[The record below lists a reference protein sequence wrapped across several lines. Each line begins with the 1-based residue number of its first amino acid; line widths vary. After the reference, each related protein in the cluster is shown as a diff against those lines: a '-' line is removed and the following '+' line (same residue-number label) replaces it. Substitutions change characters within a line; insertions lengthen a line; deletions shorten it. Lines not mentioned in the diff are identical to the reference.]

1 MPQLAKAAIGSLL
14 LFSNIH
20 AFSSPGYAKARTFS
34 FTTKL
39 HLSSPNNN
47 NDLTESQKLQEKA
60 SALRQEAE
68 QLRLNLELK
77 KIDDVTND
85 VRDFAKQTRD
95 SMKGG
100 NGGNN
105 MDRKKLEQLQ
115 NRVVELVR
123 GSSAIDKTE
132 ADKMLGSLASIP
144 TPMTTTAPSA
154 EKSSFTDEEIDAAM
168 ALIDSLPR
176 AARETLAVTAGYFDY
191 DEAKVNPSIFLS
203 KLSTH
208 PVSNMALR
216 RVYAQSLVNDPNA
229 KVIVV
234 DESYSIE
241 DIADAL
247 VEDLQ
252 DRIDMDRAMELFPRS
267 VQDMD
272 EGLLPGG
279 KDADA
284 VFKLL
289 DSNTFMATEKPIKV
303 NGGYLIRG
311 VNKRSSSSELMDML
325 DAKIQD
331 KIPQFTTK
339 YQVNH
344 VEITADPNSEEF
356 IEDCILITS
365 NTFPVRAPLALG
377 NEVVMARLKEANE
390 QAAALASGSV
400 GVDGV
405 SVDLSWF
412 NELMLPLLG
421 SLVVIQ
427 GLHELGHLTVA
438 WANNIKVSAP
448 IILPSKGLPYQS
460 FQNRLK
466 TSPKD
471 YTALFDLAASG
482 PITGL
487 AISFVALLFGLQ
499 LTTTVDPSTAQLLPS
514 LPVGFLCQS
523 SLGGTL
529 VDLILGGGDGILINQ
544 EAATQ
549 IPLHPIA
556 IAGFIGMLINS
567 LDLLPIGSSDGG
579 RMSQAL
585 LGRVWHLT
593 FSSAIF
599 FLIFVA
605 TFVSDSQDIFLGYLF
620 LSSFTQRDLE
630 IPCRNEIDKVEL
642 PRVAVAVVSW
652 VIVALVLVPLR

>member
-1 MPQLAKAAIGSLL
+1 MHQFA
-14 LFSNIH
+14 
-20 AFSSPGYAKARTFS
+20 
-34 FTTKL
+34 
-39 HLSSPNNN
+39 
-47 NDLTESQKLQEKA
+47 DLTPISQ
-60 SALRQEAE
+60 
-68 QLRLNLELK
+68 
-77 KIDDVTND
+77 
-85 VRDFAKQTRD
+85 
-95 SMKGG
+95 
-100 NGGNN
+100 
-105 MDRKKLEQLQ
+105 
-115 NRVVELVR
+115 
-123 GSSAIDKTE
+123 
-132 ADKMLGSLASIP
+132 
-144 TPMTTTAPSA
+144 
-154 EKSSFTDEEIDAAM
+154 
-168 ALIDSLPR
+168 
-176 AARETLAVTAGYFDY
+176 
-191 DEAKVNPSIFLS
+191 
-203 KLSTH
+203 
-208 PVSNMALR
+208 
-216 RVYAQSLVNDPNA
+216 
-229 KVIVV
+229 
-234 DESYSIE
+234 
-241 DIADAL
+241 
-247 VEDLQ
+247 
-252 DRIDMDRAMELFPRS
+252 
-267 VQDMD
+267 
-272 EGLLPGG
+272 
-279 KDADA
+279 
-284 VFKLL
+284 
-289 DSNTFMATEKPIKV
+289 
-303 NGGYLIRG
+303 
-311 VNKRSSSSELMDML
+311 
-325 DAKIQD
+325 
-331 KIPQFTTK
+331 
-339 YQVNH
+339 YQ
-344 VEITADPNSEEF
+344 
-356 IEDCILITS
+356 
-365 NTFPVRAPLALG
+365 
-377 NEVVMARLKEANE
+377 
-390 QAAALASGSV
+390 
-400 GVDGV
+400 
-405 SVDLSWF
+405 
-412 NELMLPLLG
+412 
-421 SLVVIQ
+421 
-427 GLHELGHLTVA
+427 
-438 WANNIKVSAP
+438 IKVSAP

>member
-1 MPQLAKAAIGSLL
+1 MPSLAKAAIGSLL

-377 NEVVMARLKEANE
+377 IVSTAISCFYAFIYGINAFAGNEVVMARLKEANE

-421 SLVVIQ
+421 SLAVIQ

-438 WANNIKVSAP
+438 WANNVRFMLSVDRAFFCHASICRPYPHISIPDQSISAHHSS
-448 IILPSKGLPYQS
+448 IQRTSISK
-460 FQNRLK
+460 
-466 TSPKD
+466 
-471 YTALFDLAASG
+471 
-482 PITGL
+482 
-487 AISFVALLFGLQ
+487 
-499 LTTTVDPSTAQLLPS
+499 
-514 LPVGFLCQS
+514 
-523 SLGGTL
+523 
-529 VDLILGGGDGILINQ
+529 
-544 EAATQ
+544 
-549 IPLHPIA
+549 
-556 IAGFIGMLINS
+556 
-567 LDLLPIGSSDGG
+567 
-579 RMSQAL
+579 
-585 LGRVWHLT
+585 
-593 FSSAIF
+593 
-599 FLIFVA
+599 
-605 TFVSDSQDIFLGYLF
+605 
-620 LSSFTQRDLE
+620 LSK
-630 IPCRNEIDKVEL
+630 P
-642 PRVAVAVVSW
+642 A
-652 VIVALVLVPLR
+652 

>member
-1 MPQLAKAAIGSLL
+1 MPKLAKAAVGSLL
-14 LFSNIH
+14 LLSNGQSFSPP
-20 AFSSPGYAKARTFS
+20 SYAKART

-39 HLSSPNNN
+39 HLSAPNNN
-47 NDLTESQKLQEKA
+47 NDLTESQKLREKA

-95 SMKGG
+95 SMKGSG
-100 NGGNN
+100 NSI
-105 MDRKKLEQLQ
+105 DSKKLEQLQ
-115 NRVVELVR
+115 NRVVDLVR

-144 TPMTTTAPSA
+144 TSMAATAAPT
-154 EKSSFTDEEIDAAM
+154 EESSFTDEEIDAAM

-176 AARETLAVTAGYFDY
+176 AARETLAITAGYFDY
-191 DEAKVNPSIFLS
+191 NEAKINPSTFLT

-216 RVYAQSLVNDPNA
+216 RVYAQSLVNDPDA
-229 KVIVV
+229 KVVVV

-252 DRIDMDRAMELFPRS
+252 DRMDMDRAMELFPRS

-272 EGLLPGG
+272 EGLLPGE

-331 KIPQFTTK
+331 KVPQFTTNF
-339 YQVNH
+339 QVNH

-365 NTFPVRAPLALG
+365 NTFPVKAPLALGIVSTAISCFYAFIYAINAFAG

-400 GVDGV
+400 GIDSV

-412 NELMLPLLG
+412 NELLLPLLG
-421 SLVVIQ
+421 SLALIQ
-427 GLHELGHLTVA
+427 GVHELGHLTVA
-438 WANNIKVSAP
+438 WANKVRFMLGVDCTFFCFASL
-448 IILPSKGLPYQS
+448 ICINLPYPRPSYFNTRSKYQRPS
-460 FQNRLK
+460 FFHPKAFHIKAFK
-466 TSPKD
+466 TVSRH
-471 YTALFDLAASG
+471 
-482 PITGL
+482 
-487 AISFVALLFGLQ
+487 LQ
-499 LTTTVDPSTAQLLPS
+499 GIIQL
-514 LPVGFLCQS
+514 C
-523 SLGGTL
+523 
-529 VDLILGGGDGILINQ
+529 LI
-544 EAATQ
+544 
-549 IPLHPIA
+549 
-556 IAGFIGMLINS
+556 
-567 LDLLPIGSSDGG
+567 
-579 RMSQAL
+579 
-585 LGRVWHLT
+585 
-593 FSSAIF
+593 
-599 FLIFVA
+599 
-605 TFVSDSQDIFLGYLF
+605 
-620 LSSFTQRDLE
+620 
-630 IPCRNEIDKVEL
+630 
-642 PRVAVAVVSW
+642 
-652 VIVALVLVPLR
+652 